1 MGIARGAARLLLA
14 EAAVRPYAGSLL
26 QLGRQD
32 IYFGSSDL
40 KRWAAEQGVRLD
52 ATAPMQSNRLGADVG
67 DIDDVSFFRLLG
79 FQRVFSLDY
88 SDQEK
93 PDYVL
98 DLNLPVPEDLH
109 GKFDVIFDGGTIE
122 HCFNTLQ
129 VMQNIFSMLKTGGR
143 IIHASPSSNHVDHGF
158 YMFSPTLFW
167 DYYQTNKWEVKSSN
181 LFEYTR
187 RQDLDLW
194 LIYEYTPGCID
205 HLSFGG
211 FTNGKLLGI
220 WFIAE
225 KTAQSTGNTIPQQ
238 GSYVKAWHIRSG
250 DGTISDD
257 ARLCGSG
264 IRLRIHELTKG
275 VLKKLPPVFFRIAKF
290 LASPYLRYLSRPSK
304 KMPKL
309 VARF

>member
-14 EAAVRPYAGSLL
+14 EAAVRPFAGSVL

-32 IYFGSSDL
+32 IYFGSKGL
-40 KRWAAEQGVRLD
+40 KKWAAEQGVRLD
-52 ATAPMQSNRLGADVG
+52 TTAPMQPNRRGVEVG

-79 FQRVFSLDY
+79 FQRVSSLDY
-88 SDQEK
+88 SGHEEA
-93 PDYVL
+93 DYIL

-122 HCFNTLQ
+122 HCFNTFQ
-129 VMQNIFSMLKTGGR
+129 VMQNIFSMLRTGGR
-143 IIHASPSSNHVDHGF
+143 TIHASPSSNHVDHGF

-167 DYYQTNKWEVKSSN
+167 DYYQTNRWQVRASN

-187 RQDLDLW
+187 RPDLDLW
-194 LIYEYTPGCID
+194 RIYEYTPGCID

-225 KTAQSTGNTIPQQ
+225 KTAQSTGNAIPQQ
-238 GSYVKAWHIRSG
+238 GSYVKVWNTRPSN
-250 DGTISDD
+250 GTMSDD
-257 ARLCGSG
+257 GRFLSPGT
-264 IRLRIHELTKG
+264 RLRIHEWTKG
-275 VLKKLPPVFFRIAKF
+275 VLRKLPPIFFRVAQF
-290 LASPYLRYLSRPSK
+290 LAFPYLRYLGRRSK

-309 VARF
+309 VAKF